1 MNDNVDRFANHTLAG
16 DLHHSPHTNAHANPD
31 AEPDPGPDP
40 EERIRKLEH
49 QVKVLTYR
57 LDQAI
62 RDYGQGLRAHWLDI
76 QTLETQ
82 VDNNCTDIDQLK
94 HLHTYALNERPE

>member
-1 MNDNVDRFANHTLAG
+1 M
-16 DLHHSPHTNAHANPD
+16 NAHANPD

-49 QVKVLTYR
+49 QVTVLTAR

-62 RDYGQGLRAHWLDI
+62 HDHRQCLRAHWLDI
-76 QTLETQ
+76 QALEDQ
-82 VDNNCTDIDQLK
+82 VNANRTDIDRLT
-94 HLHTYALNERPE
+94 HLHAYALNERPE